1 MKMCIIFLVLIAPI
15 YLFSQDSLLCM
26 GDYWTE
32 DQGAAMLRE
41 FAKTYSTVE
50 EWKLRAQRIRLTILN
65 GAELNPLPPRTS
77 LKPLYRNQRVH
88 DGYSVVNVAFESR
101 PGIHAT
107 GSLYRPEGQGPFAGV
122 LCPHGHWSDRNDYGR
137 FREDMQ
143 KRCATLARM
152 GAIVFAY
159 DMVGYG
165 DMADAGW
172 VHRHPKTLKLQLW
185 NSIRALDFLLSC
197 NNVDPERIGIT
208 GASGGGTQTF
218 LLTAVDDRIK
228 VSAPIVMVSAHFFGG
243 CVCESG
249 MPIHKTADFQTN
261 NVDIA
266 ACAVPRPM
274 LLVSDG
280 NDWTKNCPEVEYPYI
295 EKIYALFN
303 AVEKFAHFHLS
314 DEGHDYGYS
323 KRVPMYVFFAKHLAL
338 NIVNVLGL
346 DAQPDESFVA
356 IEKYHDMIV
365 FNDDFPLPVHA
376 VRHNDDVNW
385 NFTTGE

>member
-1 MKMCIIFLVLIAPI
+1 MRACIVFVLFLAPI
-15 YLFSQDSLLCM
+15 HLFAQDLLCM

-32 DQGAAMLRE
+32 EQGAAMLAE
-41 FAKTYSTVE
+41 FAKTYSAAE
-50 EWKLRAQRIRLTILN
+50 EWKLRAQRIRLTILQ
-65 GAELNPLPPRTS
+65 GAELNPLPAKTP
-77 LKPLYRNQRVH
+77 LKPLYRNQRAH
-88 DGYSVVNVAFESR
+88 DGYSVLNVAFESR
-101 PGIHAT
+101 PGIYVT
-107 GSLYRPEGQGPFAGV
+107 GSLYKPVEGKGPFAGV
-122 LCPHGHWSDRNDYGR
+122 LCPHGHWSDRKDYGR

-143 KRCATLARM
+143 KRCAALARM

-172 VHRHPKTLKLQLW
+172 EHRHAKALKLQLW

-197 NNVDPERIGIT
+197 NNVDPERTAIT
-208 GASGGGTQTF
+208 GASGGGTQSF

-228 VSAPIVMVSAHFFGG
+228 VSAPVVMVSAHFFGG

-266 ACAVPRPM
+266 ACAAPRPM

-280 NDWTKNCPEVEYPYI
+280 NDWTKNCPDVEYPYI
-295 EKIYALFN
+295 ENIYRLFG
-303 AVEKFAHFHLS
+303 AADKFAHFHLP

-338 NIVNVLGL
+338 NIANVLGL
-346 DAQPDESFVA
+346 DAQPDESFVT
-356 IEKYHDMIV
+356 IEKYQDLVV
-365 FNDDFPLPVHA
+365 FNDDFPLPDHA
-376 VRHNDDVNW
+376 VRHNNDVNW
-385 NFTTGE
+385 DFSKGE